1 MSDENPGALAV
12 GAGCFLF
19 LVMFGLFHTAITWA
33 AVWVF
38 YLFGVEVPFWPTFGA
53 VFVLEMVFGI
63 VGRR

>member
-1 MSDENPGALAV
+1 MSDQETSGWQF
-12 GAGCFLF
+12 GFGCILF